1 VPLVPKSPEQPD
13 RPSDHLRRAEFVASA
28 GTDKSFP
35 PPTLA
40 EIAFL
45 GRSNVGKSSL
55 MNVLLEQK
63 SLVRTSGTPG
73 CTRQVNWFL
82 AEARDGAQLMLVD
95 LPGYGYAQ
103 RSRHERNEWA
113 ALIENYLLTRASLR
127 AAVIVLDVRRD
138 PEEEERQLIELLNGP
153 ARASRPELQVTWVA
167 TKLDKLSRNSHKP
180 RLAEISRFLGQPA
193 LGFSALSGDGRIP
206 IWRRLRRAVGVSE
219 PEVVGQTTT
228 GDSG

>member
-1 VPLVPKSPEQPD
+1 
-13 RPSDHLRRAEFVASA
+13 
-28 GTDKSFP
+28 
-35 PPTLA
+35 
-40 EIAFL
+40 
-45 GRSNVGKSSL
+45 

-127 AAVIVLDVRRD
+127 AAVIVLDIRRD
-138 PEEEERQLIELLNGP
+138 PEEEEHQLLELLNGP
-153 ARASRPELQVTWVA
+153 TRASRPELQVTWVA
-167 TKLDKLSRNSHKP
+167 TKLDKISRNLHKP
-180 RLAEISRFLGQPA
+180 RLMEMSRILGQPP

-206 IWRRLRRAVGVSE
+206 IWRRVRRAAGVAE
-219 PEVVGQTTT
+219 PEVANRPPVTPG
-228 GDSG
+228 

>member
-1 VPLVPKSPEQPD
+1 LGYGSPVPKSPETD
-13 RPSDHLRRAEFVASA
+13 RPSDHLRRAEYVASA
-28 GTDKSFP
+28 NTEKSFP
-35 PPTLA
+35 PPTLG

-73 CTRQVNWFL
+73 CTRQVSWFL
-82 AEARDGAQLMLVD
+82 GEARDGAQLMLVD

-113 ALIENYLLTRASLR
+113 VLIENYLLTRASLR
-127 AAVIVLDVRRD
+127 AAVIVLDIRRD
-138 PEEEERQLIELLNGP
+138 PEEEEHQLLEMLGGP
-153 ARASRPELQVTWVA
+153 ARVSRPELQVTWVA

-180 RLAEISRFLGQPA
+180 RLAEVSRALGQPA
-193 LGFSALSGDGRIP
+193 FGFSALSGDGRIP
-206 IWRRLRRAVGVSE
+206 IWRRIRRATGISE
-219 PEVVGQTTT
+219 PEPAG
-228 GDSG
+228 